1 MNQKRNETMYWT
13 VLEHEGWLLHIAATQ
28 NGLCF
33 VGSQDKTFDEL
44 AEWAKA
50 RYPHAELQKDDDE
63 MKPYANELREYMA
76 GERKEFS
83 IPFDFRG
90 TPFQTAVWQA
100 LVQIP
105 YGETKTYAAIAQQ
118 IEKPAAVRAVGAA
131 IGANPILI
139 SIPCHR
145 VIGKDGSLTGYRGGL
160 DMKKKLLALEKA
172 GVEGGAAYA

>member
-1 MNQKRNETMYWT
+1 MNPKRNETINWT

-33 VGSQDKTFDEL
+33 VGSQDKPFDEL
-44 AEWAKA
+44 AAWANA
-50 RYPHAELQKDDDE
+50 RYPHAVLQKDDDA
-63 MKPYANELREYMA
+63 MKPYADELRAYMA
-76 GERKEFS
+76 GERKDFS

-100 LVQIP
+100 LLQIP
-105 YGETKTYAAIAQQ
+105 YGETRTYAAIAQQ

-172 GVEGGAAYA
+172 GAEGGAAYG